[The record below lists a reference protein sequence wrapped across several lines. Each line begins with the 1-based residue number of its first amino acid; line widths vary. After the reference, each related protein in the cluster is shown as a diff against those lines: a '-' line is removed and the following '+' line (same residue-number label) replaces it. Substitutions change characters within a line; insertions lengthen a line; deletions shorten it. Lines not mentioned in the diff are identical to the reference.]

1 MIFRTHYDHF
11 EYMIIPF
18 DLTNILTS
26 FQAYINEILHMYLDV
41 FYITFIDDILIY
53 SKTFEE
59 YIEYVHKVLKKF
71 LEYDLYIKLEKYQ
84 FHI

>member
-1 MIFRTHYDHF
+1 MS
-11 EYMIIPF
+11 F
-18 DLTNILTS
+18 DFINISIL
-26 FQAYINEILHMYLDV
+26 FQIYINKVLYIYFDV

-53 SKTFEE
+53 SKIFEE
-59 YIEYVHKVLKKF
+59 YIEYIYKILKKF